1 MGDKSNETI
10 RTTLADFKSKLNTDK
25 LYGDPPP
32 AENRSITDDFINY
45 INSIDNRVSEKYA
58 TEIGD
63 LLNEFKNTKT
73 KYVYDYT
80 RKQSLIDK
88 IDAILNKL
96 DIPKGA
102 VPITRT
108 KRQQPSAQPPAPQPA
123 QEFAGSKKRRSKRHK
138 KRHKKRN
145 RKTFKRK

>member
-1 MGDKSNETI
+1 MNLRI
-10 RTTLADFKSKLNTDK
+10 RKQ
-25 LYGDPPP
+25 
-32 AENRSITDDFINY
+32 
-45 INSIDNRVSEKYA
+45 
-58 TEIGD
+58 
-63 LLNEFKNTKT
+63 
-73 KYVYDYT
+73 KYVYDDT

-108 KRQQPSAQPPAPQPA
+108 RGKNHQLPAQPA
-123 QEFAGSKKRRSKRHK
+123 QELAWGKKRRSKRHK

>member
-10 RTTLADFKSKLNTDK
+10 RTTLAKFKKKLNDGE
-25 LYGDPPP
+25 LDEDPPP
-32 AENRSITDDFINY
+32 AENRSITDTFIIY

-63 LLNEFKNTKT
+63 LRNEFKNTKT
-73 KYVYDYT
+73 KYVYDDT

-96 DIPKGA
+96 DISKDA
-102 VPITRT
+102 VPITRMRG
-108 KRQQPSAQPPAPQPA
+108 KNQQPPAPQSA

>member
-10 RTTLADFKSKLNTDK
+10 RTTLAKFKKKLNDGE
-25 LYGDPPP
+25 LDEDPPP
-32 AENRSITDDFINY
+32 AENRSITDTFITY

-63 LLNEFKNTKT
+63 LRNEFKNTKT
-73 KYVYDYT
+73 KYVYDDT

-96 DIPKGA
+96 DISKDA

-108 KRQQPSAQPPAPQPA
+108 RGKNQQPPAPQSA
-123 QEFAGSKKRRSKRHK
+123 QEFVGGKKRRSKRHK

>member
-10 RTTLADFKSKLNTDK
+10 RTTLAKFKKKLNDGE
-25 LYGDPPP
+25 LDEDPPP
-32 AENRSITDDFINY
+32 AENRSITDTFIIY

-63 LLNEFKNTKT
+63 LRNEFKNTKT
-73 KYVYDYT
+73 KYVYDDT

-96 DIPKGA
+96 DISKDA
-102 VPITRT
+102 VPITRMRG
-108 KRQQPSAQPPAPQPA
+108 KNQQPPAPPA
-123 QEFAGSKKRRSKRHK
+123 QEFVGGKKRRSKRHK